1 METNKQVGISNWIP
15 CHTSFKN
22 VVKSI
27 MTWPLLPSEQIVPT
41 FEFITPTF
49 GSLEVTE
56 KIEKFKQYHSNNVKE
71 NRSCTIINFHMQSH
85 NEQWR

>member
-27 MTWPLLPSEQIVPT
+27 MTLPLLPSENIVPT
-41 FEFITPTF
+41 FEFSTF

-56 KIEKFKQYHSNNVKE
+56 KIEKFKQYYNNG
-71 NRSCTIINFHMQSH
+71 
-85 NEQWR
+85 